1 MSLVPYPDIAKLP
14 EEVRNAIAQ
23 APVQLNIFK
32 MMANAETC
40 FVPFTRLG
48 GAILGR
54 QKLDAKL
61 RELAILLAVK
71 MEGGEYEWVQHVP
84 IAISVGANQAQ
95 VDAISDGKL
104 GAACFSDLERAVLRL
119 TEQVVEKVKADE
131 PVVKEAMKFLS
142 PREVVE
148 LIMTIGFYMT
158 AARITET
165 TRTDLDPPAGTKVID
180 QIRRESEGG

>member
-1 MSLVPYPDIAKLP
+1 MSLVPYPDIGKLP
-14 EEVRNAIAQ
+14 EEVHNALAQ

-40 FVPFTRLG
+40 FVPFSRLG
-48 GAILGR
+48 AAILGR
-54 QKLDAKL
+54 QKLDPKL

-84 IAISVGANQAQ
+84 IAISVGATQEQ
-95 VDAISDGKL
+95 VDAIADRKL
-104 GAACFSDLERAVLRL
+104 AGSCFSNLERTVLRF
-119 TEQVVEKVKADE
+119 TEQVVEKVRADE
-131 PVVKEAMKFLS
+131 PLVNEALGFLS
-142 PREVVE
+142 PREIVE

-165 TRTDLDPPAGTKVID
+165 TRTDLDPPAGTKVLD
-180 QIRRESEGG
+180 QIRRAR

>member
-1 MSLVPYPDIAKLP
+1 MSLVPYPDLGTLP
-14 EEVRNAIAQ
+14 EEVRNALAQ
-23 APVQLNIFK
+23 APVQLNIFR

-40 FVPFTRLG
+40 FIPFSRLG
-48 GAILGR
+48 AAILGR

-84 IAISVGANQAQ
+84 IAISVGATQAQ
-95 VDAISDGKL
+95 VDAISGRNL
-104 GAACFSDLERAVLRL
+104 AASCFSALELAVLRL
-119 TEQVVEKVKADE
+119 TEQVVEKVRADE
-131 PVVKEAMKFLS
+131 PVVREASGFLS
-142 PREVVE
+142 PREIVE

-165 TRTDLDPPAGTKVID
+165 TRTDLDPPAGTRVID
-180 QIRRESEGG
+180 QIRHAR

>member
-1 MSLVPYPDIAKLP
+1 MSLVPYPDIGKLP
-14 EEVRNAIAQ
+14 EEVHNALAQ

-40 FVPFTRLG
+40 FVPFSRLG
-48 GAILGR
+48 AAILGR
-54 QKLDAKL
+54 QKLDSKL

-84 IAISVGANQAQ
+84 IAISVGATQEQ
-95 VDAISDGKL
+95 VDAIADRKL
-104 GAACFSDLERAVLRL
+104 LGSCFSNLERTVLRL
-119 TEQVVEKVKADE
+119 TEQVVEKVRADE
-131 PVVKEAMKFLS
+131 PVVREAQGFLS
-142 PREVVE
+142 PREIVE

-165 TRTDLDPPAGTKVID
+165 TRTDLDPPAGTKVLD
-180 QIRRESEGG
+180 QIRRAR

>member
-1 MSLVPYPDIAKLP
+1 MSLVPYADIDKLP
-14 EEVRNAIAQ
+14 EDVRNALAQ

-40 FVPFTRLG
+40 FIPFTRLG

-54 QKLDAKL
+54 QKLDGKL

-71 MEGGEYEWVQHVP
+71 IEGGEYEWVQHVP
-84 IAISVGANQAQ
+84 IAISLGATQAQ
-95 VDAISDGKL
+95 VDALAARKL
-104 GAACFSDLERAVLRL
+104 DASCFTRDEQTALRF

-131 PVVKEAMKFLS
+131 ATVRELMKSLTA
-142 PREVVE
+142 REIVE
-148 LIMTIGFYMT
+148 LLMTIGLYMM

-165 TRTDLDPPAGTKVID
+165 TRTDLDPPAGTKVLD
-180 QIRRESEGG
+180 AIRRESE

>member
-1 MSLVPYPDIAKLP
+1 MSLVPYPDVEKLP
-14 EEVRNAIAQ
+14 EEVRNALAQ

-40 FVPFTRLG
+40 FVPFSRLG
-48 GAILGR
+48 AAILGR

-84 IAISVGANQAQ
+84 IAIAVGATQAQ
-95 VDAISDGKL
+95 VDAIAARKL
-104 GAACFSDLERAVLRL
+104 TGSCFSDLERAVLL
-119 TEQVVEKVKADE
+119 FTEQVVEKVRADE
-131 PVVKEAMKFLS
+131 PVVREALELLS
-142 PREVVE
+142 QREIVE
-148 LIMTIGFYMT
+148 LIMTIGFYMM

-165 TRTDLDPPAGTKVID
+165 TRTDLDPPAGTKVLD
-180 QIRRESEGG
+180 QIRRAR